1 MKINVFF
8 FFLFILFF
16 NFVFKLLGL
25 LVEALLED

>member
-8 FFLFILFF
+8 FFLFLFF
-16 NFVFKLLGL
+16 VNFVFNVVVL